1 MTVLHTH
8 RLLRQALSHAVK
20 WNLVARNV
28 CDSVDPPRPQRKEMV
43 ALDAPGIG
51 RLLASAEGTP
61 YRDLFLLA
69 IYTGLRRSEVLALRW
84 EYVDLERKRLFVVAG
99 LHRINGKGLVQ
110 LPTKTTRSRR
120 PVSFTDEVADVLRQI
135 RGSQLVKQVELGP
148 VWQDSGFVFTD
159 LEGRPLDPIRV
170 SKAFAKVSKVAGIKG
185 VRRHDLR
192 HTHASLMLKAG
203 VHPKVVSERL
213 GHSSINI
220 TLDTYSHVLP
230 GVQDEAT
237 ELFSKLLSTGN
248 QL

>member
-1 MTVLHTH
+1 M
-8 RLLRQALSHAVK
+8 
-20 WNLVARNV
+20 
-28 CDSVDPPRPQRKEMV
+28 
-43 ALDAPGIG
+43 
-51 RLLASAEGTP
+51 
-61 YRDLFLLA
+61 
-69 IYTGLRRSEVLALRW
+69 
-84 EYVDLERKRLFVVAG
+84 
-99 LHRINGKGLVQ
+99 
-110 LPTKTTRSRR
+110 
-120 PVSFTDEVADVLRQI
+120 
-135 RGSQLVKQVELGP
+135 KQVELGP

-185 VRRHDLR
+185 VRLHDLR